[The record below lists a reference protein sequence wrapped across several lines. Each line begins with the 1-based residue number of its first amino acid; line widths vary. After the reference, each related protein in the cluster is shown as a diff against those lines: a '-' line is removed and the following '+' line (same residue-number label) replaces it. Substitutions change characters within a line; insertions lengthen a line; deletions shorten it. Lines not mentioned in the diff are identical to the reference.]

1 MTRALSRAGFPFL
14 VQRCQFFIK
23 RLVRVVARF
32 LGRLCFAVLRAI
44 ITGLVFTT
52 GAMLM
57 LHFLGV
63 PVPGPSELLDKFE
76 ALGELAN
83 ILS

>member
-1 MTRALSRAGFPFL
+1 MSPASLRAIFRSV
-14 VQRCQFFIK
+14 VQHGGGGIRQ
-23 RLVRVVARF
+23 LVRVVAAF
-32 LGRLCFAVLRAI
+32 LSKLCFAVLRAI
-44 ITGLVFTT
+44 ISGVVVSICV
-52 GAMLM
+52 MVM

-76 ALGELAN
+76 ALGRLAT

>member
-1 MTRALSRAGFPFL
+1 MTSASSRAVSLFV
-14 VQRCQFFIK
+14 VQQGKFFMR
-23 RLVRVVARF
+23 RLVRFVGTF
-32 LGRLCFAVLRAI
+32 LSKLCLAVLRAI

-52 GAMLM
+52 CAMVM
-57 LHFLGV
+57 LHYVGI

-76 ALGELAN
+76 ALGQLTR